1 MKLHVFQVSFGNVHA
16 TVGYLDYRGVPE
28 RETTTMTVIVITVV
42 CASIVVIALVIVLLV
57 IYKRAVNKV
66 LKYQTSE
73 VQMTSDIIEGKRLML
88 FIMFTIL
95 GNIV

>member
-16 TVGYLDYRGVPE
+16 TVGYLDYRGVPGSE
-28 RETTTMTVIVITVV
+28 STTMTVIVVTVV
-42 CASIVVIALVIVLLV
+42 CALVVVIAIVIVLLV

-73 VQMTSDIIEGKRLML
+73 LQMTNDIIEGKILIL

-95 GNIV
+95 GNVV